1 MALMTPEQFEDSLKE
16 VKPRIFMNG
25 KRVENVLENRNTRT
39 VVEAN
44 KASYEWALD
53 PRYKDIMT
61 CYSPL
66 IDDVVNRYTYVSASN
81 EDLVKKA
88 EAGTFT
94 AEMLGTCI
102 YRCVGYDSFHS
113 LASTTW
119 EMDRDLGTEYRPRF
133 MEYLKMVQTKD
144 LSVAGAL
151 TEARGSR
158 SKKTLDWKDPYLSLK
173 IVDKNKDGIVV
184 RGAKINISGAY
195 ASHEMMV
202 LPQAAHFKGE
212 EDYAVAFATPV
223 DAKGITFVCQYTPFS
238 AERDLADDI
247 EELGNPVFGQ
257 RETALV
263 VFDNVFV
270 PWDRVFHCGEYQYS
284 VKFVTRFAR
293 THRMTCGGTCKVGF
307 MNLIIG
313 ASKLIQEYKGLEKAA
328 HINEELA
335 EMVVLRE
342 TGRACGMAAAYK
354 GSEEPEGSGVFL
366 PDELMGNVSKLN
378 VCNAFWRV
386 MALAGDIGGGL
397 LVTMPSIKELK
408 NPEVKDYVEE
418 FFSFGSDEPT
428 INIMKVHKLLQNWT
442 AGLHGVGTWHGAGP
456 VMAQKIMLQRVIN
469 YDHEKDLVKRTLNI
483 KDQE

>member
-133 MEYLKMVQTKD
+133 MKYLKMVQTKD

-195 ASHEMMV
+195 ASHEMVV

-223 DAKGITFVCQYTPFS
+223 DAKGITFVCQYTPYS

-263 VFDNVFV
+263 VFDDVFV

-284 VKFVTRFAR
+284 VKLVTRFAR

-307 MNLIIG
+307 MNQIIG

-354 GSEEPEGSGVFL
+354 GTEEPEGSGVFL

-397 LVTMPSIKELK
+397 IVTLPSLKELK

-418 FFSFGSDEPT
+418 FYSFGSDEPT
-428 INIMKVHKLLQNWT
+428 ENIMKVHKLLQNWT

-456 VMAQKIMLQRVIN
+456 VMAQKIMLQRVID
-469 YDHEKDLVKRTLNI
+469 YGREKELVKRTL
-483 KDQE
+483 KLK